1 MSLRAAGSHTICAE
15 RDGFVPTGIALC
27 TVTPG
32 DVVGEADLEL
42 LPPHAPR
49 ATASE
54 MATMEP
60 RRVRVRI
67 ACQGTDR
74 MQTPPVAGRAAR
86 VVASVLVV
94 LAGIGA
100 GAGPA
105 DAHICPVVAAIPV
118 GELSTV
124 TVAVTVEGA
133 SVPDVEMQVPEQLRV
148 DRVDPSP
155 GWTITQ
161 QGQTIRYHGPPIAP
175 YTCKYFSIGVT
186 AQAKGAYAITVIQRD
201 AEGKVVA
208 RSTLQGALTS
218 QNPYAVQ
225 HVYAGVKP
233 PSESSGGGGLSTT
246 TIAGAVLIGLAV
258 VAAVVIAVR
267 SWRARRAEARA
278 ADVDERVEEFRKQ
291 ARDRSQR

>member
-1 MSLRAAGSHTICAE
+1 MT
-15 RDGFVPTGIALC
+15 
-27 TVTPG
+27 
-32 DVVGEADLEL
+32 
-42 LPPHAPR
+42 
-49 ATASE
+49 
-54 MATMEP
+54 TMEP
-60 RRVRVRI
+60 RRVRERI
-67 ACQGTDR
+67 ARHSTDR
-74 MQTPPVAGRAAR
+74 VHTPPVAGRAAR
-86 VVASVLVV
+86 VVALVLLV

-100 GAGPA
+100 GAGRA

-118 GELSTV
+118 GQLSTV
-124 TVAVTVEGA
+124 TVAVTVEA
-133 SVPDVEMQVPEQLRV
+133 VAVPDVEMQVPDQLRL

-161 QGQTIRYHGPPIAP
+161 QGQNIRYHGPPIAP

-201 AEGKVVA
+201 AQGKVVA

-233 PSESSGGGGLSTT
+233 PSESSGGSGPSTT
-246 TIAGAVLIGLAV
+246 TIAGAVLVGLAV
-258 VAAVVIAVR
+258 LAGVALAVR

-278 ADVDERVEEFRKQ
+278 AEVDERVEAFRKQ